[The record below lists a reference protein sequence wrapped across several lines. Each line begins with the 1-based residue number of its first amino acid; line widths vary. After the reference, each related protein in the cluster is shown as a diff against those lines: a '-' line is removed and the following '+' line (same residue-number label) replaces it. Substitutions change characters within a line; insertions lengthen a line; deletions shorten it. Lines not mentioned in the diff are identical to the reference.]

1 MTLKEFITVLI
12 LAILTGLDQ
21 WELRRRL
28 RKGNVDAQTIH
39 ARSMVNLTAM
49 LMQSTILIIII
60 SQGLSLLSAIL
71 TAATFITAIWT
82 LYNDNKS
89 GQRQQAWKIIRI
101 IIATMLANIGGWYMA
116 GLLRISLP
124 CLL

>member
-39 ARSMVNLTAM
+39 ARSMESLTAM
-49 LMQSTILIIII
+49 LMWSTIIIIII

-71 TAATFITAIWT
+71 TAATFIIAIWT

-89 GQRQQAWKIIRI
+89 GQRQQAWKISRI
-101 IIATMLANIGGWYMA
+101 IIVTMLANIVGWYMA
-116 GLLRISLP
+116 GL
-124 CLL
+124 

>member
-28 RKGNVDAQTIH
+28 RKGNVNVDAQTIH
-39 ARSMVNLTAM
+39 ARSMVNLTSM

-82 LYNDNKS
+82 LYYDNKS
-89 GQRQQAWKIIRI
+89 VQRQQAWKIIRI
-101 IIATMLANIGGWYMA
+101 MIVTMLANIGGWYMA
-116 GLLRISLP
+116 GL
-124 CLL
+124 

>member
-1 MTLKEFITVLI
+1 MTLKEFVTVLI

-49 LMQSTILIIII
+49 LMQSTIIIII

-71 TAATFITAIWT
+71 TAATFIIAIWT

-89 GQRQQAWKIIRI
+89 GQRQRAWKIIRI
-101 IIATMLANIGGWYMA
+101 IIVTMLANIGGWYMA
-116 GLLRISLP
+116 GL
-124 CLL
+124 

>member
-1 MTLKEFITVLI
+1 MTFKEFITVLI

-82 LYNDNKS
+82 LYYDNKS

-101 IIATMLANIGGWYMA
+101 IIVTMLANIGGWYMA
-116 GLLRISLP
+116 GL
-124 CLL
+124 

>member
-1 MTLKEFITVLI
+1 MTLKEFVTVLI
-12 LAILTGLDQ
+12 LAILAGLDQ

-39 ARSMVNLTAM
+39 MRSMESLTAM
-49 LMQSTILIIII
+49 LMQSTIIIIII
-60 SQGLSLLSAIL
+60 SQGLSLLSVIF

-82 LYNDNKS
+82 LYYDNKS

-116 GLLRISLP
+116 GL
-124 CLL
+124 

>member
-1 MTLKEFITVLI
+1 MTLKEFVTVLI

-21 WELRRRL
+21 WELKRRL

-82 LYNDNKS
+82 LYCDNKS

-101 IIATMLANIGGWYMA
+101 MIVTMLANIGGWYMA
-116 GLLRISLP
+116 GL
-124 CLL
+124 

>member
-1 MTLKEFITVLI
+1 MTLKEFVTVLI
-12 LAILTGLDQ
+12 LAILAGLDQ

-28 RKGNVDAQTIH
+28 RKGNVDAETIH
-39 ARSMVNLTAM
+39 ARSMVNLIAM

-60 SQGLSLLSAIL
+60 SQGLSLLSAIF

-82 LYNDNKS
+82 LYNDNKN
-89 GQRQQAWKIIRI
+89 GQRQQAWNIIRI

-116 GLLRISLP
+116 GL
-124 CLL
+124 

>member
-1 MTLKEFITVLI
+1 MTLKEFLTVLL
-12 LAILTGLDQ
+12 LAILAGLDQ

-28 RKGNVDAQTIH
+28 RKGNVDAQTICM
-39 ARSMVNLTAM
+39 RSMESLTAM
-49 LMQSTILIIII
+49 LMWSTLIMIII
-60 SQGLSLLSAIL
+60 SQGLSLLSVIF

-82 LYNDNKS
+82 LYYDNKS

-116 GLLRISLP
+116 GLNV
-124 CLL
+124 

>member
-1 MTLKEFITVLI
+1 MTLKEFVTVLI

-28 RKGNVDAQTIH
+28 RKGNVDAQTICM
-39 ARSMVNLTAM
+39 RSMESLTAM
-49 LMQSTILIIII
+49 LMWSTLIMIII
-60 SQGLSLLSAIL
+60 SHGLSLLSVIF

-82 LYNDNKS
+82 LYCDNKS

-116 GLLRISLP
+116 GL
-124 CLL
+124 

>member
-39 ARSMVNLTAM
+39 ARSMVNLTSM

-82 LYNDNKS
+82 LYYDNKS
-89 GQRQQAWKIIRI
+89 VQRQQAWKIII
-101 IIATMLANIGGWYMA
+101 IIIVTMLANIGGWYMA
-116 GLLRISLP
+116 GL
-124 CLL
+124 